1 MHSDYNHSDNI
12 SVSEESG
19 NSCKL
24 TQKYLTHRLEESDI
38 PVERGIPLQPGTKRP
53 ARGEKWRDVE
63 LPRITNVDGFFG
75 LATGDGLVV
84 IDVDTWDD
92 VPNPIKEFIDDN
104 PTLTI
109 ETPHSDGKEG
119 HYYYSTDSDIN
130 KNPPGCDI
138 QGDGSLVADGAE
150 IWGIRDGKDCSEGC
164 CTKENPGVYT
174 ARRDRPITHVPS
186 DEIESVVPS
195 KDTEPS
201 ETNPSPD
208 PTSLPDIDEGEID
221 FAESCLDRLQKD
233 ATPFFT
239 DLMDRLNGGRGDLGD
254 SLEKDGEINRSCQD
268 FINLKDL
275 LGMFK
280 HYDLSDGR
288 ARELAYLT
296 YTHYCR
302 ESPYTKDG
310 QPREWVN
317 RNDKYRAGML
327 DNALREFDETI
338 FNKMLNKTS
347 DSRRSG
353 GYAELMYAHIDFAI
367 EWFMEG
373 YDPEDARDIASMF
386 GLEYSR
392 EELEDAINTNPL
404 YVGTTPSEQGGQG
417 PKYPSPKWI
426 REFLADLD
434 TRSETTYN
442 TTYQRM
448 RRQGMLKMAYC
459 GGNDHRVYP
468 SDHPDPPNAE
478 YIRCNGEKYAK
489 TPQNSVKATVSG
501 GSPKV

>member
-19 NSCKL
+19 DSRTVTQEYL
-24 TQKYLTHRLEESDI
+24 TQRLEESDI
-38 PVERGIPLQPGTKRP
+38 SVERGVNLKPGTKRP
-53 ARGEKWRDVE
+53 VRGEKWRNVE
-63 LPRITNVDGFFG
+63 LPGINNVDSDYGVR
-75 LATGDGLVV
+75 TGDGLVV
-84 IDVDTWDD
+84 IDVDTWNDMPD
-92 VPNPIKEFIDDN
+92 PLQGFIKEN

-109 ETPHSDGKEG
+109 KSPHSEHDRDG
-119 HYYYSTDSDIN
+119 HYYYSTESDIN
-130 KNPPGCDI
+130 RNPPGCDI

-164 CTKENPGVYT
+164 CSEENPGVYT
-174 ARRDRPITHVPS
+174 KKRDRPIAHVPT
-186 DEIESVVPS
+186 DEIESVVPTR
-195 KDTEPS
+195 DTAPT
-201 ETNPSPD
+201 ETNECPD
-208 PTSLPDIDEGEID
+208 PTTLPDIDEGRVD
-221 FAESCLDRLQKD
+221 FAESCLERLQKD
-233 ATPFFT
+233 AAPFFT

-254 SLEKDGEINRSCQD
+254 SLMKDGEINRSRQD

-280 HYDLSDGR
+280 HYDLSDDR
-288 ARELAYLT
+288 ARELAFTT

-302 ESPYTKDG
+302 ESPHTKDG

-317 RNDKYRAGML
+317 RDDKHRARML
-327 DNALREFDETI
+327 DYAVRQYDETI
-338 FNKMLNKTS
+338 FKKMMNKTS
-347 DSRRSG
+347 NSGRSG
-353 GYAELMYAHIDFAI
+353 GYAELNYSHIDFAI
-367 EWFMEG
+367 EWYMEG
-373 YDPEDARDIASMF
+373 YNPEDARDIASMF
-386 GLEYSR
+386 GLVYTQ
-392 EELEDAINTNPL
+392 EELESAINNTPMF
-404 YVGTTPSEQGGQG
+404 VGTTPSEQGGQG
-417 PKYPSPKWI
+417 QKYPSPKWI

-468 SDHPDPPNAE
+468 SDLPDPPDAE
-478 YIRCNGEKYAK
+478 YVRCNGEKYD
-489 TPQNSVKATVSG
+489 PNRGKATANR